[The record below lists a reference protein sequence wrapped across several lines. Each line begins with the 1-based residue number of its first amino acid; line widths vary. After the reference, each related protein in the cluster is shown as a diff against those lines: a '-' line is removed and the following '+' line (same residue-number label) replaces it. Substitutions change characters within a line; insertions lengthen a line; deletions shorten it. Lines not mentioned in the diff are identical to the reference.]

1 MKKTYKIALMIILF
15 ALALGIFIIYRII
28 FIPSGIDIDKIKYP
42 ITGIDVSN
50 HSGKI
55 DFQEAKNQN
64 IDFVFMKSSEG
75 EYFKDKTF
83 EYNYN
88 AAKKSGIPSGPYH
101 FFRFNKPGKS
111 QAINFLKSI
120 KGKKFELPLVLDIE
134 DWGNPT
140 SKSKDEIIYEI
151 GEFMS
156 SVKMETGASPM
167 IYTNENGYRKYISNS
182 FRNNTIWICSFKNKP
197 SIKGKWTFWQHSHE
211 GKFDFADGLVDVNTF
226 NGNKTDWIKYIGR

>member
-28 FIPSGIDIDKIKYP
+28 FIPSSIDIDKIKYP

-55 DFQEAKNQN
+55 DFQKAKDQN

-151 GEFMS
+151 GEFIS
-156 SVKMETGASPM
+156 SVKMETGANLM

-182 FRNNTIWICSFKNKP
+182 FRNNTIWICSFKSKP
-197 SIKGKWTFWQHSHE
+197 SVKAKWTFWQHSHE

-226 NGNKTDWIKYIGR
+226 NGNKTEWIKYLGR